1 MIGPWLNLLGIV
13 LGGVLGL
20 TAARGIPPSTQL
32 SLKRAIALVLFL
44 VGFKLIWDNVGGS
57 FAQIAKQLGIALLA
71 LSVGN
76 LTGALLRFQ
85 AAANALGRKAAER
98 FTQAKSQ
105 STAST
110 TDAIVTV
117 SLLYASNPLG
127 IVGPIH
133 EGLSGDWRILLAKAA
148 LDGLATLG
156 FVGVCGWPVV
166 LSGAFGLVYQS
177 LLWLVAHSLLL
188 PHINDR
194 NLIDSIGITS
204 GFILISSALVALNLR
219 KVSLANFL
227 PALVFAPLFTAWWR

>member
-1 MIGPWLNLLGIV
+1 MIGPWLNVFGIV

-20 TAARGIPPSTQL
+20 TVARGIPPSTQL
-32 SLKRAIALVLFL
+32 SLKRTIAFVLFL

-57 FAQIAKQLGIALLA
+57 FSQVAKQLGIALLA

-76 LTGALLRFQ
+76 LTGALLRLQ
-85 AAANALGRKAAER
+85 DAANFLGRKAAER
-98 FTQAKSQ
+98 FTHAKSQ
-105 STAST
+105 NTAST
-110 TDAIVTV
+110 TDAIITV

-127 IVGPIH
+127 LVGPIH

-156 FVGVCGWPVV
+156 FVGICGWPVM
-166 LSGAFGLVYQS
+166 LSGLFGLAYQS
-177 LLWLVAHSLLL
+177 LLWLAAHSLLL
-188 PHINDR
+188 PYLADR
-194 NLIDSIGITS
+194 NRIDAVGVAS

-219 KVSLANFL
+219 KVSLANFV